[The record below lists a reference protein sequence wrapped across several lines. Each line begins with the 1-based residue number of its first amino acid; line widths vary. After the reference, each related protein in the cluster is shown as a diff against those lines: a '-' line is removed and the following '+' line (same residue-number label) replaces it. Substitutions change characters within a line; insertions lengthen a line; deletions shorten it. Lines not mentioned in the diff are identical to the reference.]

1 MIIDSGPFPQTTV
14 HPVVSR
20 AENFGIGSLAAEW
33 DYAFVHAIGRGDAPA
48 PGRELEETFG
58 GSAHCGYGRGA
69 PRRPNTRAA
78 PEVTVLKERIGFI
91 GLGIMGR
98 PMAGHLV
105 DAGYAVTVWNR
116 TRSKMAP
123 LLERG
128 AAAADS
134 PRDVAGRNDITITMV
149 ADTPDVR
156 AVMLGPEG
164 VLHGVRPGSAVVDM
178 STISPVATREVAG
191 QLAARGVEML
201 DAPVSGG
208 EKGAIDGTLSIMV
221 GGRPEVFERLL
232 PVFQRMGKQ
241 IVHLGESGAG
251 QVTKAC
257 NQLVL
262 SLTLLGVAEALT
274 LARTAG
280 VDPAKVRAALLGGF
294 AQSRVLELHGQ
305 RMLDQNFNPG
315 FRTRLYHKDMGI
327 VMETARA
334 TGMPL
339 LGGGL
344 AAQLYQVA
352 MNQGLGEQDYSVLAR
367 VVSESAH
374 IGADASRRTP

>member
-1 MIIDSGPFPQTTV
+1 M
-14 HPVVSR
+14 
-20 AENFGIGSLAAEW
+20 N
-33 DYAFVHAIGRGDAPA
+33 
-48 PGRELEETFG
+48 
-58 GSAHCGYGRGA
+58 
-69 PRRPNTRAA
+69 
-78 PEVTVLKERIGFI
+78 ERIGFI

-221 GGRPEVFERLL
+221 GGKPEVFERVL
-232 PVFQRMGKQ
+232 PVLQRMGKQ
-241 IVHLGESGAG
+241 IVYLGESGAG

-274 LARTAG
+274 LAGKAG

-305 RMLDQNFNPG
+305 RMLDHNFEPG

-327 VMETARA
+327 VMETARS

-339 LGGGL
+339 LGGAL

-352 MNQGLGEQDYSVLAR
+352 VNRGLGEKDYSVLAR
-367 VVSESAH
+367 VVANLAGSDEEK
-374 IGADASRRTP
+374 P